1 MVDKTGI
8 VIVTLELSPFFKV
21 TGVGDLLHNIVAEL
35 VRRQIPVTVI
45 CPDFGCDYP
54 NLTFTKSLSFYA
66 AIGGHASPLQFR
78 QATDGRGVT
87 YFFLKDKD
95 LEQYLKNLPAQPSS
109 EETAELCLKF
119 CYGAYLVL
127 EALSRGEFGFEGND
141 RLVVHA
147 FHWQTSPLLALV
159 KQARWPRPLH
169 TVLTVDILDRQG
181 RFNPEVFDAHEI
193 FHALRIKND
202 EEINFLRLGIE
213 TADILHTVSP
223 NYAREIQ
230 QAPYG
235 RGLEGILK
243 QRHQEG
249 RLLGILNG
257 LDPMLTD
264 WQCIPV
270 LKDNGLCIVPEN
282 AQVLEHKARAK
293 LLFQQAAGLPVD
305 PGAFLISMGHRFV
318 TQKNFALV
326 AGAMDQL
333 MALTPRPQIYLRAW
347 PEPARQDQE
356 QELWWQITRFSKR
369 YRFNVAFLSPYD
381 RDQSLIPE
389 GIFIDRFLY
398 YAASDLFL
406 MPSLWEPCGLCQLE
420 AMRFGAIPV
429 VTTVGGLV
437 DTVQPVTGDHEG
449 WGFRLEDPF
458 DPQGLVDAVQK
469 AMHLR
474 AARPASWQGMVQ
486 RAMAYD
492 SSIAHTVDSYLKLL
506 YTQNLP
512 NSSPSHA

>member
-54 NLTFTKSLSFYA
+54 NLTFKKSLSFYA

-95 LEQYLKNLPAQPSS
+95 LEQYLKNLPGESSS
-109 EETAELCLKF
+109 EETAKLCLEF
-119 CYGAYLVL
+119 CYAAYLVL
-127 EALSRGEFGFEGND
+127 EALSKGEFGFED
-141 RLVVHA
+141 TERLVVHA
-147 FHWQTSPLLALV
+147 FHWQTGPLLALV
-159 KQARWPRPLH
+159 KQGRWPRPLH

-181 RFNPEVFDAHEI
+181 RFNPEVFEAHEI

-235 RGLEGILK
+235 RGLESILK

-282 AQVLEHKARAK
+282 DRVLEHKKKAK
-293 LLFQQAAGLPVD
+293 LLFQKVAGLPVD

-326 AGAMDQL
+326 AGAMDEL
-333 MALTPRPQIYLRAW
+333 MALTPRPQLYLRAW

-369 YRFNVAFLSPYD
+369 YRFNLAFLSPYD
-381 RDQSLIPE
+381 RDQSLDP
-389 GIFIDRFLY
+389 GGHLHR
-398 YAASDLFL
+398 
-406 MPSLWEPCGLCQLE
+406 PVSLLRRLGSVPHAVLV
-420 AMRFGAIPV
+420 GALRPLPA
-429 VTTVGGLV
+429 GGHALRGHPGG
-437 DTVQPVTGDHEG
+437 DYGGGTGGHG
-449 WGFRLEDPF
+449 
-458 DPQGLVDAVQK
+458 
-469 AMHLR
+469 
-474 AARPASWQGMVQ
+474 AARHRGPRGVGLPAGRPFRPPGPGGRGAEGHAAQGGST
-486 RAMAYD
+486 R
-492 SSIAHTVDSYLKLL
+492 LL
-506 YTQNLP
+506 AGDGAAGHGLRFQHCP
-512 NSSPSHA
+512 HR